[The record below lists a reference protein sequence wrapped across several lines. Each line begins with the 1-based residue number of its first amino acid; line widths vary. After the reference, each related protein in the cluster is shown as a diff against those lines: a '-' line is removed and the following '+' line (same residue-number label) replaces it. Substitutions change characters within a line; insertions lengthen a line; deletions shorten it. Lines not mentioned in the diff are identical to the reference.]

1 MEKSLVDILL
11 EHNNTFHRG
20 QNGWSSETWNVM
32 VKLFLS
38 RHPYLRM
45 EKSQIQD
52 KEKDLK
58 RDYRMLKEARM
69 QSGVG
74 WDESQF
80 KLQAEPHLWEN
91 LEISFGTRIK
101 RFKTKA
107 FPLYD
112 SLGQLYEG
120 SIAEGNFNFTST
132 STTSREDLTQVI
144 SDDDEPEGDTEA
156 DIPERESEDEY
167 EVMDPAPSAQSMT
180 QVEHQ
185 VKGKRVAAAR
195 NKLPKIPKRSPK
207 KRNSDGIVQV
217 MERMVQVREKE
228 VNQEQPLQKFSIT
241 RCMDALKT
249 LDGMTGS
256 IKIPA
261 LDVFRIADNREIF
274 LNLVDDKDDKDGTAM
289 TWLLGQIAKLP

>member
-1 MEKSLVDILL
+1 MRIYMWRFSIAPQHSMITSTSFFDVVPILASRFLRPRHIDGPHSKIANDDRFFPYFENCLGAIDGSHVPVTRSPQLQAPWRNRKGSLS
-11 EHNNTFHRG
+11 
-20 QNGWSSETWNVM
+20 QNVM
-32 VKLFLS
+32 FAC
-38 RHPYLRM
+38 
-45 EKSQIQD
+45 D
-52 KEKDLK
+52 FDLNVTFI
-58 RDYRMLKEARM
+58 
-69 QSGVG
+69 SCG
-74 WDESQF
+74 W
-80 KLQAEPHLWEN
+80 
-91 LEISFGTRIK
+91 
-101 RFKTKA
+101 
-107 FPLYD
+107 
-112 SLGQLYEG
+112 EG

-156 DIPERESEDEY
+156 DIAERESEDEH

-195 NKLPKIPKRSPK
+195 NKLAKIPKRSSK

-228 VNQEQPLQKFSIT
+228 VTQEQPLQKFSIT

-261 LDVFRIADNREIF
+261 LDVFKIADNREIF

-289 TWLLGQIAKLP
+289 TWLLAQIAKLP